1 VCALKAVLSNRYE
14 LISKYTSNISLVTT
28 LLKRLFQVLK
38 FLLISLLTLTNLFI
52 MKVKLLYSCLLIAC
66 TISSAFA
73 QETVD
78 PAMIQKI
85 REEGLNHSK
94 VMETAFYLT
103 DVSGPRLSGSPSL
116 KHAQDWAVNQLKSWG
131 MVNAKREPWGKF
143 GKGWEVEKN
152 YAAIT
157 VPYYHAIVAIPKAWT
172 PGTNGA
178 LRGDVIL
185 IKADTI
191 TDLNQYKGRL
201 AGKIVIFDAKGG
213 IERTFK
219 ADAARVTDEE
229 LDAMAKATAQP
240 PTARRTF
247 DSNSPQFAAQRKAR
261 ALRTAINTFLQG
273 ENVGLILSQ
282 ARGSDGTAFTT
293 NGASYADTAKEVSPE
308 LETSGEDYQR
318 ILRLVKSGTK
328 VTMEADIKTRFFTD
342 DLLGYNVVAEIPGT
356 DKKLKDQLVIIGG
369 HLDSWHGATGATDNA
384 AGSAVMMET
393 MRILK
398 AVNFKPRRTIR
409 IALWSSE
416 EQGLFGSRGYV
427 LNHFGDPKTMELKPD
442 QAKVSAYY
450 NLDNGSGKIRGI
462 YLQGDSA
469 AAPIFKAWLAPFK
482 DLGANTLTIRN
493 TGSTDHVSF
502 DAVGIPGFQFIQ
514 DGLDYGTRTHHS
526 NQDTYDKLSED
537 DLKQAATIVASFV
550 YHTSQRDEMIPR
562 KELPK
567 AQPVVARN

>member
-1 VCALKAVLSNRYE
+1 
-14 LISKYTSNISLVTT
+14 
-28 LLKRLFQVLK
+28 
-38 FLLISLLTLTNLFI
+38 
-52 MKVKLLYSCLLIAC
+52 MKSKLLYSCLLLAGMAGP
-66 TISSAFA
+66 AFA
-73 QETVD
+73 QERVD
-78 PAMIQKI
+78 PAMVQKI
-85 REEGLNHSK
+85 RDEGLNHSK

-116 KHAQDWAVNQLKSWG
+116 KHAQEWAVNQLKTWG

-172 PGTNGA
+172 PGTNGTV
-178 LRGDVIL
+178 RGDVVL
-185 IKADTI
+185 IKADTV
-191 TDLNQYKGRL
+191 TDLEKYKGKL
-201 AGKIVIFDAKGG
+201 NGKIVIFDAKAGA
-213 IERTFK
+213 ERTFK
-219 ADAARVTDEE
+219 ADAGRYTDEE
-229 LDAMAKATAQP
+229 LDAMAKATSQ
-240 PTARRTF
+240 PTAQRRAP
-247 DSNSPQFAAQRKAR
+247 DRNSPQFAAAIRAR
-261 ALRTAINTFLQG
+261 AFRAAVSTFLSG
-273 ENVGLILSQ
+273 ENVGLVLSQ
-282 ARGSDGTAFTT
+282 SRGSDGTVFTT
-293 NGASYADTAKEVSPE
+293 NGASYADTAKAVAPE

-318 ILRLVKSGTK
+318 ILRLVKAGVK
-328 VTMEADIKTRFFTD
+328 VNMEADIKTRFFTD
-342 DLLGYNVVAEIPGT
+342 DLQGYDVVGEIPGT
-356 DKKLKDQLVIIGG
+356 DRKLKEQVVMIGG

-384 AGSAVMMET
+384 AGSAVMMEA

-427 LNHFGDPKTMELKPD
+427 FNHFGDPKTMELKPE
-442 QAKVSAYY
+442 QAKLSAYY
-450 NLDNGSGKIRGI
+450 NLDNGTGKIRGI

-469 AAPIFKAWLAPFK
+469 AAPIFKAWLEPFK
-482 DLGANTLTIRN
+482 DLGANTITIRN

-550 YHTSQRDEMIPR
+550 YNTSQRDEMIPR

-567 AQPVVARN
+567 AQPAMARN